1 MHEAAAAFVRMEMEG
16 VEGGGEDGGGGGF
29 AAEEE
34 EVATV
39 ERAAAE
45 EGALQLTPT
54 LSLPHDV
61 SHYRGQNLVQGLAAS
76 NAAAALTGIP
86 LISFAG
92 SHAVAGGS
100 LGGAK
105 FHHQHQQAYQGSF
118 TCNYLR
124 NLSSDLP
131 STLMGEGV
139 RLYPYM

>member
-1 MHEAAAAFVRMEMEG
+1 MHEAATAFVRMEMEG
-16 VEGGGEDGGGGGF
+16 VEGGGEDGGGGGGF
-29 AAEEE
+29 AAEGE

-39 ERAAAE
+39 DRASE
-45 EGALQLTPT
+45 EGGGRPAPA

-100 LGGAK
+100 LASAK
-105 FHHQHQQAYQGSF
+105 FHHQHQHHHHQGS
-118 TCNYLR
+118 
-124 NLSSDLP
+124 LSLQ
-131 STLMGEGV
+131 
-139 RLYPYM
+139 

>member
-16 VEGGGEDGGGGGF
+16 VEGGGEDGGGGG
-29 AAEEE
+29 E

-39 ERAAAE
+39 DRASE
-45 EGALQLTPT
+45 EGGGRPAPA

-100 LGGAK
+100 LASAK
-105 FHHQHQQAYQGSF
+105 FHHQHHQGS
-118 TCNYLR
+118 
-124 NLSSDLP
+124 LSLQ
-131 STLMGEGV
+131 
-139 RLYPYM
+139 

>member
-16 VEGGGEDGGGGGF
+16 VEGGGEDGGGGGEAV
-29 AAEEE
+29 AAEGE

-39 ERAAAE
+39 DRASE
-45 EGALQLTPT
+45 EGGGGRPAPA

-100 LGGAK
+100 LASAK
-105 FHHQHQQAYQGSF
+105 FHHQHQHHQGS
-118 TCNYLR
+118 
-124 NLSSDLP
+124 LSLQ
-131 STLMGEGV
+131 
-139 RLYPYM
+139 

>member
-1 MHEAAAAFVRMEMEG
+1 MGEAAAAFVRMEMEG

-29 AAEEE
+29 AAEGD

-39 ERAAAE
+39 ERASEE
-45 EGALQLTPT
+45 EGGRPNPT
-54 LSLPHDV
+54 QSLPHDV

-100 LGGAK
+100 LASAK
-105 FHHQHQQAYQGSF
+105 FHHQHQHHQGSQ
-118 TCNYLR
+118 
-124 NLSSDLP
+124 
-131 STLMGEGV
+131 
-139 RLYPYM
+139 

>member
-16 VEGGGEDGGGGGF
+16 VEGGGEDGGGGG
-29 AAEEE
+29 E

-39 ERAAAE
+39 DRASE
-45 EGALQLTPT
+45 EGGGRRAPA

-100 LGGAK
+100 LASAK
-105 FHHQHQQAYQGSF
+105 FHHQHQHHHHQGS
-118 TCNYLR
+118 
-124 NLSSDLP
+124 LSLQ
-131 STLMGEGV
+131 
-139 RLYPYM
+139 

>member
-16 VEGGGEDGGGGGF
+16 VEGGGEDGGGGGGGF
-29 AAEEE
+29 AAEGD

-45 EGALQLTPT
+45 EEGRRPVPA

-92 SHAVAGGS
+92 SPAAAGSS
-100 LGGAK
+100 LANAK
-105 FHHQHQQAYQGSF
+105 FHQHQQQHHQGS
-118 TCNYLR
+118 R
-124 NLSSDLP
+124 
-131 STLMGEGV
+131 
-139 RLYPYM
+139 